1 MNLVLVK
8 LNKIPGKILSLLRPS
23 DYELWKAFTDE
34 AKKAQQHLP
43 TEDASMALIQAAIQ
57 KTIQR
62 SLTTQE
68 SALIRKV
75 ERVRHETENSD
86 EKFLFRDYGA
96 RSPHATLSAEEMAEG
111 VLEERSLA
119 TMCRVSSKP
128 PPWASMLFHLVRQA
142 KPKRCIEMGTCVGI
156 SAAYIASALRI
167 NGEGGRLITLEG
179 SDGLA
184 QVARRNL
191 DSLAMDNV
199 EVRVGRFQEVLTP
212 ALQTQQPVNFI
223 FVDGHHDERA
233 TMNYFEQV
241 TPYLASNALVIFDDI
256 RWSDGMARAW
266 NAIRNDPRVLRS
278 LSVGDFGVCIA
289 AGAGSAA

>member
-1 MNLVLVK
+1 MNQVL
-8 LNKIPGKILSLLRPS
+8 LNLGKVPRKILSLLRPS
-23 DYELWKAFTDE
+23 DYELWKTFTNE

-43 TEDASMALIQAAIQ
+43 AEDASMAPIQAAIQ
-57 KTIQR
+57 KTIKR
-62 SLTTQE
+62 SFTAQE

-75 ERVRHETENSD
+75 ERVRYETENSD
-86 EKFLFRDYGA
+86 EKLLFRDYGA
-96 RSPHATLSAEEMAEG
+96 RSPRATLSAEEMAEG
-111 VLEERSLA
+111 ILEERSLA

-184 QVARRNL
+184 QVAHRNL
-191 DSLAMDNV
+191 DSLGMDNV

-212 ALQTQQPVNFI
+212 ALQTQKPVDFI

-233 TMNYFEQV
+233 TINYFEQV

-278 LSVGDFGVCIA
+278 LSVGDFGICITA
-289 AGAGSAA
+289 EAGSAA